1 MKRIVIQSGD
11 FDIAAE
17 TAAIARQGG
26 GAIASFIGQVRADDQ
41 LLRLE
46 LEHYPAMTEKALDRI
61 AEDALKRWALHG
73 LTIIHRF
80 GMLELGD
87 NIVLV
92 LAASD
97 HRQAAI
103 AACSYVMDQLKTV
116 APFWKKQ
123 FFRDG
128 SSDWVVERV
137 ADLQAAKDWQ
147 R

>member
-1 MKRIVIQSGD
+1 MKRILIQSGD

-92 LAASD
+92 LTASD

-137 ADLQAAKDWQ
+137 ADLKAAKDWQ